1 MVSYSSHMGIIR
13 SVFAGSVT
21 WIVATAMYV
30 KPDIALGLAIV
41 MAFLSESTYHRGQ
54 MRRLHRHNAN
64 VSSQL
69 RDAHL
74 QVDGLQRALTHQHSE
89 LNSAIEELQRRD
101 AVGSP
106 AARELLKRQEEAMTA
121 ASRVLEARH
130 DRNDNV
136 FESMERLMNMQ
147 IEQTAKMQRAM
158 SEVLQH
164 LISQPRGHFTMHDS
178 VVVSDASSQ
187 DDGLRRQLREVNDWL
202 KQKAVSSP

>member
-1 MVSYSSHMGIIR
+1 M
-13 SVFAGSVT
+13 
-21 WIVATAMYV
+21 ATAMYV
-30 KPDIALGLAIV
+30 KPEVALGLAIV

-54 MRRLHRHNAN
+54 MRRLHRHNSN

-69 RDAHL
+69 REAHL
-74 QVDGLQRALTHQHSE
+74 QVDGLQRALTRQHSE

-121 ASRVLEARH
+121 ASRVLDARQERT
-130 DRNDNV
+130 DVV
-136 FESMERLMNMQ
+136 FESMERLLNMQ
-147 IEQTAKMQRAM
+147 IEQTAKMQQAM

-178 VVVSDASSQ
+178 VVVSDSSSQ
-187 DDGLRRQLREVNDWL
+187 NDAFRRQLREVNDWL
-202 KQKAVSSP
+202 QQRAVSSP